1 MALVLSSE
9 SSVGSA
15 MQSAT
20 DKTVTEEGPAPTT
33 TPASPD
39 SSDFAANDS
48 TVSVEPP
55 AGSAPGEEFA
65 GPAEQT
71 TSYGSADAE
80 FGGSNTP
87 SDIGVVNENA
97 GSTGSE
103 TQLMDDGSD
112 AVQTHTPAQ
121 FESATGAAVND
132 SVTGDASADYAEP
145 PADAGN
151 GAVTENSG
159 STDSETQ
166 FANDSSAAVQTHTPA
181 SQATMLLQMTMC
193 LMTLLSITL
202 NLLLTQIT
210 LLAAVLLLLYNI
222 RTMNRLSENP
232 MIRIHLLAMS
242 AALRMLALLMGC
254 FAHGW

>member
-1 MALVLSSE
+1 MDGTGTFSE

-20 DKTVTEEGPAPTT
+20 DKTVTEEGHAPTT

-48 TVSVEPP
+48 TVSVESP

-112 AVQTHTPAQ
+112 AVQTHAPAQ

-132 SVTGDASADYAEP
+132 SVTDDASADYAEP

-151 GAVTENSG
+151 GLLLRTLG
-159 STDSETQ
+159 LLIPRL
-166 FANDSSAAVQTHTPA
+166 SSRMTALLRFRLIHPLVRL
-181 SQATMLLQMTMC
+181 TMLLQMTMC

-210 LLAAVLLLLYNI
+210 LLAAVLLLFTTY
-222 RTMNRLSENP
+222 
-232 MIRIHLLAMS
+232 
-242 AALRMLALLMGC
+242 GQ
-254 FAHGW
+254 